1 MDRPPVENM
10 YYHFAYGLIIRS
22 SIPLPEVAVAPATK
36 PEVIIRLGQ
45 VGRCPPETIGTEG
58 YFCITPGE
66 AFFYW
71 DGVGAFLVRH
81 GQEIIVEPLLGVSED
96 IIRLPLLGMV
106 LSAVLQQR
114 GILGLHASA
123 IALNGGAVAF
133 LGHKGQGKSTIAATF
148 YARGQ
153 ALVGDDL
160 VAVDVNNLGHPM
172 VLPGFPQ
179 LKLMP
184 ESVTAALGDDP
195 TQLRQLVSGYEK
207 RARIATAGF
216 SLSRLPL
223 KRMYILEEGETLEI
237 EPLKPPDALL
247 YVLGQSYP
255 ARIFRQGLPGKE
267 AAGNFT
273 QCAGVA
279 KQVPVFRLK
288 RPRSLT
294 LLPATAQLLEEHN
307 T

>member
-1 MDRPPVENM
+1 
-10 YYHFAYGLIIRS
+10 
-22 SIPLPEVAVAPATK
+22 
-36 PEVIIRLGQ
+36 
-45 VGRCPPETIGTEG
+45 
-58 YFCITPGE
+58 
-66 AFFYW
+66 
-71 DGVGAFLVRH
+71 VGAFLARK
-81 GQEIIVEPLLGVSED
+81 GQEIILEPLLGVSED

-106 LSAVLQQR
+106 FSAVLQQR

-148 YARGQ
+148 YARGHV
-153 ALVGDDL
+153 LVGDDL
-160 VAVDVNNLGHPM
+160 VAVDVNDLGHHM

-184 ESVTAALGDDP
+184 EAVTAALGDDP

-216 SLSRLPL
+216 SLAPLPL
-223 KRMYILEEGETLEI
+223 KRLYILEEGETLAI
-237 EPLKPPDALL
+237 EPLKPQDALL
-247 YVLGQSYP
+247 HVLGQSYP
-255 ARIFRQGLPGKE
+255 ARVFRQGLQGQE
-267 AAGNFT
+267 AASNFT
-273 QCAGVA
+273 RCAGVV

-288 RPRSLT
+288 CPKSLT

-307 T
+307 I

>member
-1 MDRPPVENM
+1 M
-10 YYHFAYGLIIRS
+10 YYHFAYGLTIRS
-22 SIPLPEVAVAPATK
+22 SIPLPEVVAVTATK
-36 PEVIIRLGQ
+36 PDVIIREGQ
-45 VGRCPPETIGTEG
+45 VGRCPPVTISPGG
-58 YFCITPGE
+58 YYCLTPGE
-66 AFFYW
+66 AFFCW
-71 DGVGAFLVRH
+71 DGAGAFLVRH
-81 GQEIIVEPLLGVSED
+81 GQEIIVEPLSGVPED

-123 IALNGGAVAF
+123 IAWHGGAVAF

-148 YARGQ
+148 YAQGH

-160 VAVDVNNLGHPM
+160 VAVDVNDQGYPT

-184 ESVTAALGDDP
+184 EAATAALGDDP
-195 TQLRQLVSGYEK
+195 TQLRQLVAGYEK

-216 SLSRLPL
+216 SLARLPL

-267 AAGNFT
+267 AARNFT